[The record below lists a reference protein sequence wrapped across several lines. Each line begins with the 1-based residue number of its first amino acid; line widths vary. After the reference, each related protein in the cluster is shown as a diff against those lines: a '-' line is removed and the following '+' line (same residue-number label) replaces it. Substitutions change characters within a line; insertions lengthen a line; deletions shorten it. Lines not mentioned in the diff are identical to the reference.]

1 MRIRQVIIQVGS
13 RSTKLAPSPGVEVYY
28 VDGPDSEDRIDMAL
42 LNDLQMPLKLVFL
55 GGDDARHFAEL
66 YHGEWIEDDPVRSF
80 NP

>member
-1 MRIRQVIIQVGS
+1 
-13 RSTKLAPSPGVEVYY
+13 
-28 VDGPDSEDRIDMAL
+28 MAL